1 MLNKEFSNN
10 THKSLG
16 GWQASYLY
24 LSCPS
29 MSIEKQSDLE
39 TLPDANKTRKRKWNV
54 KGKFDIIVFTK

>member
-1 MLNKEFSNN
+1 
-10 THKSLG
+10 
-16 GWQASYLY
+16 
-24 LSCPS
+24 